1 MPKIQ
6 SAKKELRK
14 SKKRRELNVSQKT
27 ALKKLVKS
35 YRKLVE
41 AKKTDEAKE
50 LLPKLYKALDKGAKT
65 NLIKKNKASRLKS
78 RLAELLAKAK

>member
-14 SKKRRELNVSQKT
+14 SKKRHEQNVAQKT
-27 ALKKLVKS
+27 ALKKLIKS

-41 AKKTDEAKE
+41 TNATKEAKE
-50 LLPKLYKALDKGAKT
+50 LLHKLYKALDKGAKT

-78 RLAELLAKAK
+78 RLAALLIKAK